1 MGTLLLRLAA
11 PLQSWGT
18 TSRFKKLTT
27 EREPTKSGVIGLV
40 AAALGRERD
49 ADLTDLTELRFG
61 VRVDQPGELLQD
73 FHTAHGLDGKQAFI
87 SYRYYLCDAV
97 FVVGLESED
106 EALLDQVEDAL
117 KHPRFPLYLGRRAC
131 PPAGRMVLGRKPM
144 LLEQALRE
152 QPWQAS
158 QWYQRRLKKLESVS
172 LDMTADAPFGAV
184 GSFARRDLPLTFNQE
199 HRRYAFR
206 SLRSDVGAV
215 LVKNPERGTSDATD
229 ISHYETRHDPLAS
242 LDILEVD

>member
-1 MGTLLLRLAA
+1 MSTLLLRFAA

-18 TSRFKKLTT
+18 ASRFKKLTT
-27 EREPTKSGVIGLV
+27 EREPTKSGVIGLI
-40 AAALGRERD
+40 AAALGRERE

-73 FHTAHGLDGKQAFI
+73 FHTAHSLDGKQAFI

-106 EALLDQVEDAL
+106 EALLDQIEDAL

-131 PPAGRMVLGRKPM
+131 PPAGRMVLGRESMP
-144 LLEQALRE
+144 LEQALRE

-158 QWYQRRLKKLESVS
+158 QWYQKRLKKLENVS
-172 LDMTADAPFGAV
+172 LDMTADAPFGTV
-184 GSFARRDLPLTFNQE
+184 GSFTRRDLPLTFNQE

-215 LVKNPERGTSDATD
+215 LVKNPERKASGATD
-229 ISHYETRHDPLAS
+229 ISHYETGHDPLAS
-242 LDILEVD
+242 LEILEVV